1 MSKSKFILIFLLS
14 ITVFYFFVE
23 YMTKIQVK
31 INLISSEN
39 TKQLVKDYLSNYKN
53 DKIIINSEKPD
64 IIVKIDDQGDYW
76 IVDIKI
82 NSYGYARIVPL
93 LNILMYKI
101 FFIQKGLT
109 DPIKINVQGVS
120 MENYNKIIF
129 SMVLNMVFWGLLSY
143 VSSEIIR
150 DKLKK
155 TALIFDNVN
164 LSILSK
170 CVVVSL
176 LFFVLFSLYNFWF
189 SGKIEAGN
197 ILLLAIFFLG
207 LCYIYGV
214 LSWFVRNVHLM
225 SIINLMVGF
234 TIILYPILG
243 SKNVFEVVNL
253 NLLFVLFFICLIIGI
268 IVWKKNSYLQKIVW
282 E

>member
-1 MSKSKFILIFLLS
+1 MSKSKFVLIFLLS

-64 IIVKIDDQGDYW
+64 IVIKIDDQGDYW

-82 NSYGYARIVPL
+82 DSYGYAKIIPL

-109 DPIKINVQGVS
+109 DPVKINVQGLS

-164 LSILSK
+164 LNILSK

-189 SGKIEAGN
+189 SGKIEAVN
-197 ILLLAIFFLG
+197 ILLLAIFFSG

-253 NLLFVLFFICLIIGI
+253 KLLFVLFFICLLIGVF
-268 IVWKKNSYLQKIVW
+268 VWKKNSYLQKIVW